1 MNLRILLLALCVM
14 LLLVGTA
21 SAWYDD
27 NWEYRKSFTLNNSG
41 SNLTNY
47 QVMFTVNRSAGSD
60 TGFTVF
66 LNGECESDYDDIRF
80 VGADDTT
87 VWDYW
92 FESSSATVATIWVE
106 VPSIPNSTA
115 YGSTTGCLY
124 YGNSLATSESSGSSV
139 FDFFDDFTGTSLNA
153 TKWTRHGTSYG
164 TVSLADGE
172 INLSATGGSGQN
184 HGIHSTTTPMTA
196 GYILE
201 ARSKNTAGWHDVV
214 IGCADAPYYFA
225 PHVDAS
231 TDGFSWYARV
241 GDISTISYRSG
252 ANSVYSSEDNL
263 GTAYK
268 NYKIVWESASSV
280 KFYKDGI
287 LDYTLSSSSYIPSFN
302 LPVYFSQ
309 DGYVKPSTLVIDRVL
324 VRKYTATEPT
334 VSTWG
339 SEEMLFPNYISV
351 DFSGVPTSGY
361 VPLTVYYTDASIG
374 YNNTPDT
381 WDWSFGDSSAN
392 STQQNPAH
400 TYTTSGLYNVIL
412 TVTNTSFSKTNTTQK
427 TAYINATVNLDVPTA
442 SFTGAPTIG
451 AVPLTVSFTDAST
464 GDAPLSYAWDV
475 NNDGSFEYYTQN
487 PSHIYSSVGVYTVKL
502 RVTNAFGVSWQNRT
516 NYITTGNGPAA
527 SFTGAPRESDT
538 VPVTVS
544 FTDTSTNSPTAW
556 YWDIDNDGSVD
567 YTTQNCNHEYAASG
581 LYTVNLT
588 VTNAFGTST
597 IIEPDYI
604 KAGVPDANFYAD
616 PRWSEHDPLEVN
628 FNDISTNTP
637 TAWHWDFGDGATST
651 EQNPTHEYT
660 RSGTYSVT
668 LRATNIVGDGE
679 ENKVAYVSVGEL
691 NPITPYDMI
700 PVTPRPTT
708 TFGVYATTLIE
719 SNYNVTTFGEVLPK
733 AFTDI
738 IDSDIAPQ
746 IFWGIVFAFVFIA
759 LFMRVGDVPLLV
771 LFGLVAAGT
780 ILAFMPGEWQ
790 AIAQAFLVVG
800 LAAIFYILIKGRFR

>member
-92 FESSSATVATIWVE
+92 IESSSATVATIWVE

-172 INLSATGGSGQN
+172 ITLSATGGSGQN

-214 IGCADAPYYFA
+214 IGCADDPYYFA
-225 PHVDAS
+225 PHGDAS

-241 GDISTISYRSG
+241 GDVSSISYRSG

-287 LDYTLSSSSYIPSFN
+287 LDYTISSSSYIPSFN

-381 WDWSFGDSSAN
+381 WAWSFGDSSAN

-427 TAYINATVNLDVPTA
+427 TAYINATVNLDAPSA
-442 SFTGAPTIG
+442 DFTVTETCGDN
-451 AVPLTVSFTDAST
+451 TDTFYFIDFST
-464 GDAPLSYAWDV
+464 GGGLYAW
-475 NNDGSFEYYTQN
+475 N
-487 PSHIYSSVGVYTVKL
+487 
-502 RVTNAFGVSWQNRT
+502 
-516 NYITTGNGPAA
+516 
-527 SFTGAPRESDT
+527 
-538 VPVTVS
+538 
-544 FTDTSTNSPTAW
+544 
-556 YWDIDNDGSVD
+556 
-567 YTTQNCNHEYAASG
+567 
-581 LYTVNLT
+581 
-588 VTNAFGTST
+588 
-597 IIEPDYI
+597 
-604 KAGVPDANFYAD
+604 
-616 PRWSEHDPLEVN
+616 WS
-628 FNDISTNTP
+628 
-637 TAWHWDFGDGATST
+637 FGDGSYS
-651 EQNPTHEYT
+651 ELRNPTHQY
-660 RSGTYSVT
+660 SANGTYSVNLSVWGAFGT
-668 LRATNIVGDGE
+668 DSLLRDNLITIPCGAPTPTPTAT
-679 ENKVAYVSVGEL
+679 
-691 NPITPYDMI
+691 
-700 PVTPRPTT
+700 PTGT
-708 TFGVYATTLIE
+708 GG
-719 SNYNVTTFGEVLPK
+719 NVTQGNVTYILAPDQDYVPFPIWLAIVIVSIAMFGHS
-733 AFTDI
+733 I
-738 IDSDIAPQ
+738 IFLRNSDLTAMMAA
-746 IFWGIVFAFVFIA
+746 VFAFISA
-759 LFMRVGDVPLLV
+759 WLSNMIGYIDVQVTSFAEEIVISPVIQAVHPPWLV
-771 LFGLVAAGT
+771 YTMLIF
-780 ILAFMPGEWQ
+780 AFVS
-790 AIAQAFLVVG
+790 VVNIF
-800 LAAIFYILIKGRFR
+800 AAIYKVYLKPRNWNEIYDRKTPKWQRRK